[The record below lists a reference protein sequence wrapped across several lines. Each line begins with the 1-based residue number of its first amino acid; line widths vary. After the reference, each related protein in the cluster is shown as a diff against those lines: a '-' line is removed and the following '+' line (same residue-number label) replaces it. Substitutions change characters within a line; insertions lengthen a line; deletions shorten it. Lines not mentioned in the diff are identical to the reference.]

1 MHLIAALAAGFADA
15 PNGSVSICDRGTS
28 TRATYYEDFAGNSAV
43 TPTANV
49 ALDASGRLICYVTCL
64 VDCVVYDADGV
75 AIATFTAGVA
85 AANVEVRSQSF
96 SGTDYETGVT
106 AAGNPTTAAAIFDL
120 WKTSTGGTNWNVL
133 VGGVSTSLQTALSS
147 IGGIVYN
154 VLSYG
159 AAGNGTTD
167 DTTAIQAAITACNA
181 AGGGIVWLPEGTY
194 RTTSVLTVSDKVS
207 LAGAGAH
214 CTTINCDHASN
225 NLLTYSGS
233 STARWQELAG
243 LRLKYAQTSSGVHV
257 TVASGTLLRISGC
270 DIGTDTQSVA
280 AIGTNTSATTV
291 VNIYDTA
298 VRMGNGA
305 AGTCITVGGV
315 AKRVSCFGCTFIAP
329 VAPAYD
335 RMVYGDHIT
344 LVGCVFDTSGCTDT
358 SVPVTLRC
366 YLAGSTT
373 LDAIITDCVFTAD
386 GGGSAATVAIAL
398 GTPIAASVFSES
410 NNVFACD
417 TAYSYTITAANVG
430 SHIRLGS
437 REGRV
442 KIMSSATT
450 PIAVPTDQY
459 GVVLVTST
467 VAGSVTLTGTMPP
480 VGARG
485 SVVINNSDASSRAFT
500 LGGGFAAASHATP
513 GTPDVAATIATNSGD
528 AFDYYA
534 VVIDPDVPAAGMI
547 TRWYLNA

>member
-1 MHLIAALAAGFADA
+1 MHLVAALAAGFADA

-28 TRATYYEDFAGNSAV
+28 TRSTYYEDFAGNSAV

-49 ALDASGRLICYVTCL
+49 ALDSAGRLICYVTCL

-75 AIATFTAGVA
+75 AVATFTAGVA

-106 AAGNPTTAAAIFDL
+106 AAGNPTTSAAIFDL

-159 AAGNGTTD
+159 ATGNGTTD
-167 DTTAIQAAITACNA
+167 DTTSIQAAITACNA

-257 TVASGTLLRISGC
+257 TVATGTLIRISGC
-270 DIGTDTQSVA
+270 DIGTTTQSVA
-280 AIGTNTSATTV
+280 AVVLSASATT
-291 VNIYDTA
+291 A
-298 VRMGNGA
+298 VEAVGTMFRQGDGA
-305 AGTCITVGGV
+305 AGTCVTASLT
-315 AKRVSCFGCTFIAP
+315 AKNAWFRGCTFKAA
-329 VAPAYD
+329 VAPAY
-335 RMVYGDHIT
+335 VALVLGDYLT
-344 LVGCVFDTSGCTDT
+344 CDGCTFDFSACADTSIGTNLSGFRAT
-358 SVPVTLRC
+358 SNVANATIVNCL
-366 YLAGSTT
+366 
-373 LDAIITDCVFTAD
+373 FTAD
-386 GGGSAATVAIAL
+386 GGGSAATIAIRL
-398 GTPIAASVFSES
+398 GTPDSTAIFYEA
-410 NNVFACD
+410 NNTFLCD
-417 TAYSYTITAANVG
+417 TAYSATFAVAGVGMNVW
-430 SHIRLGS
+430 LGS
-437 REGRV
+437 RISRTVEV
-442 KIMSSATT
+442 ANAAASVAITAL
-450 PIAVPTDQY
+450 QY
-459 GVVLVTST
+459 GITRITST
-467 VAGSVTLTGTMPP
+467 NAGAVTITISDTLPP
-480 VGARG
+480 GAP
-485 SVVINNSDASSRAFT
+485 VQVIVINNDASTR
-500 LGGGFAAASHATP
+500 GFTP
-513 GTPDVAATIATNSGD
+513 GSGFISGSSKNILTTAGNATTGVCTGGAT
-528 AFDYYA
+528 
-534 VVIDPDVPAAGMI
+534 AG
-547 TRWYLNA
+547 TQYLGVTTVWSY